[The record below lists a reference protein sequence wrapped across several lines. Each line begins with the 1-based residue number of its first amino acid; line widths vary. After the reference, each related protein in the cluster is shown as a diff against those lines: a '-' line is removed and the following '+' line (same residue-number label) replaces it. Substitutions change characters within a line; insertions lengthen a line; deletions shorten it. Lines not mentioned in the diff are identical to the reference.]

1 MSVANENDGNEILTA
16 EQQQRSL
23 KMANIESKMNWQ
35 VKQYMDGTINYEV
48 HNTGECFGTI
58 CVPTGGGK
66 SGMVIRDMIWHI
78 DHAKHGER
86 MILNLSAPMLN
97 LCGQLAEDIFSVI
110 KETHKVRC
118 GNGEFAIFINFYP
131 I

>member
-1 MSVANENDGNEILTA
+1 MS
-16 EQQQRSL
+16 
-23 KMANIESKMNWQ
+23 NIESKMNWQ

-78 DHAKHGER
+78 DHAKHGGE
-86 MILNLSAPMLN
+86 NDSQSVCAN
-97 LCGQLAEDIFSVI
+97 AESLW
-110 KETHKVRC
+110 TARRGHLQC
-118 GNGEFAIFINFYP
+118 H
-131 I
+131 